1 VSTAPKTKAELEAE
15 RLERYLA
22 KADAPAPLPLTKP
35 AAVQPQIEDEPPAA
49 LAPAQKPLE
58 TPAAPAHDSAP
69 VETVEK
75 PPAARKTAPAKKKD
89 PMPWEGMPDVDTAKF
104 SMTYSTRLDAK
115 MKWINEHA
123 PGGFS
128 KQKQVKQALAEW
140 VEKKLRELQK

>member
-1 VSTAPKTKAELEAE
+1 VSTVPKTKAELEAE
-15 RLERYLA
+15 ALERYLA
-22 KADAPAPLPLTKP
+22 KGDAPAPLPVARP
-35 AAVQPQIEDEPPAA
+35 
-49 LAPAQKPLE
+49 PAQKPPE
-58 TPAAPAHDSAP
+58 APAAPADDSAP

-75 PPAARKTAPAKKKD
+75 PPAARKTAPPKKKD
-89 PMPWEGMPDVDTAKF
+89 LMPWDGMPDVDTAKF